1 MRTITVIAGL
11 LLIVSQEVV
20 GQVKRERMCFDEVVR
35 HLSSVRDT
43 MYIEERR
50 HLERVAGLRTKSN
63 TATLNGTTSA
73 GQKISFSVRLGQY
86 DPRHQHP
93 AMPVFGTDG
102 TRPRMEMREFAI
114 TWNGTR
120 LHIPSSAYAN
130 LYEFHLPSI
139 ETYISHKT
147 GCMYVYLT
155 ASDGASA
162 YSVKFVFSRKG
173 FVTRLIS
180 TNECT
185 DGFDCL
191 DAIPTT
197 CYE

>member
-11 LLIVSQEVV
+11 LLLVSHGAL
-20 GQVKRERMCFDEVVR
+20 GQVQRQRMCFDEVVR

-50 HLERVAGLRTKSN
+50 FKV
-63 TATLNGTTSA
+63 
-73 GQKISFSVRLGQY
+73 
-86 DPRHQHP
+86 
-93 AMPVFGTDG
+93 
-102 TRPRMEMREFAI
+102 

-130 LYEFHLPSI
+130 LYEFNLTSI
-139 ETYISHKT
+139 EAYISHKT
-147 GCMYVYLT
+147 GCMYVYVS
-155 ASDGASA
+155 ASDGAGA

-185 DGFDCL
+185 DGFDCI

-197 CYE
+197 CDE